1 MFRSTN
7 HAGDAGSDSRFN
19 SDPASSPTPPLRP
32 TGRRGRVR
40 SDDFGLPERAGLLD
54 LARTYLE
61 TQARLWPDMVGTPAV
76 PAIDQATIVAMADDF
91 ERRFR
96 QQLAEVFRPAGTPRV
111 WSDLGVAYLRFSD
124 ENSNPR
130 SLDQQ
135 LLNVL
140 TRARRDGVFI
150 PWPYVL
156 ADAAVSGTLA
166 CRQGY
171 TIAKT
176 LVERRAE
183 TGAAWFLIDE
193 LSRMSRN
200 TIESLRVGELT
211 AEIDVRLVGASDGF
225 DSANPQS
232 AILLPVIGSMN
243 EAFVT
248 QLKAKVRRGMDD
260 AFIRGDNI
268 QPPGVGYR
276 LVEVRDA
283 AGNLVITHKG
293 TIEKMVEIDPEAA
306 EWTRRGAEMLA
317 NEGKS
322 AIDVAR
328 LFNEHRVGG
337 KQTWTD
343 GRVRQ
348 HYRRE
353 KLVGKDVFHK
363 TKQVLDR
370 QTGKKKVVYLP
381 EKDWIVRDVPHL
393 RILPDDLADAVK
405 QKLGLGAGSF
415 GPQAKDRRKKVYRV
429 DLYPKV
435 LIRPICGCCGSPM
448 ILGRSTGRYQS
459 FFCFNSM
466 SGVKGCTNRGYKSA
480 RIIDEAVLGAVM
492 ATLFTEGFIADL
504 TADVNKQLAE
514 LARQPIPSTK
524 KLEQEI
530 ANEDRQLKRLTDRL
544 AKLDDTH
551 LDAVLAKA
559 EEMGRQLA
567 AKRERLKEL
576 QRAGRRPKVKSVRQS
591 DVVAALTKL
600 RDLLQGDVG
609 VAAQLL
615 KALVGDVVIESRQ
628 VEAQE
633 KPQMVA
639 RFSIDAL
646 PALAILERNR
656 GVASDNAQT
665 ELWAMLDDVSQPV
678 EPERAE
684 AVTKGETLVSLAY
697 DRKEA
702 ARKAARNRNGA
713 T

>member
-7 HAGDAGSDSRFN
+7 PAGDAGNDSRFP
-19 SDPASSPTPPLRP
+19 SDPASNSTPPPRQ

-76 PAIDQATIVAMADDF
+76 PTIDNATIVAMADDF
-91 ERRFR
+91 QRRFR
-96 QQLAEVFRPAGTPRV
+96 QQLAEAFRPAGTPRV

-176 LVERRAE
+176 LVERRSE
-183 TGAAWFLIDE
+183 TGVAWFLIDE

-232 AILLPVIGSMN
+232 SILLPVIGSMN

-276 LVEVRDA
+276 LVDVRDA

-293 TIEKMVEIDPEAA
+293 TIEKAVEIDPEAA
-306 EWTRRGAEMLA
+306 EWTRRGAEMIA
-317 NEGKS
+317 YEGKS

-328 LFNEHRVGG
+328 LFNEHKVGG

-370 QTGKKKVVYLP
+370 QTGKKKVVHLP
-381 EKDWIVRDVPHL
+381 EKDWIIRDVPHL

-415 GPQAKDRRKKVYRV
+415 GPKAKDRRKKVHRV

-448 ILGRSTGRYQS
+448 ILGRSTGKYQS
-459 FFCFNSM
+459 FFCFNAT

-504 TADVNKQLAE
+504 TADVNNRLAE

-551 LDAVLAKA
+551 LDTVLAKA

-576 QRAGRRPKVKSVRQS
+576 QRAGRRPKVKSVRQP
-591 DVVAALTKL
+591 DVVAALTRL

-609 VAAQLL
+609 VAAQVL
-615 KALVGDVVIESRQ
+615 KALVGDVVIESRPVTGQ
-628 VEAQE
+628 A

-639 RFSIDAL
+639 TFSLNAS
-646 PALAILERNR
+646 PALAVLTR
-656 GVASDNAQT
+656 
-665 ELWAMLDDVSQPV
+665 
-678 EPERAE
+678 
-684 AVTKGETLVSLAY
+684 VTKAAHDDPLASAWTTLGGDATSLHERVL
-697 DRKEA
+697 DQREITVPLP
-702 ARKAARNRNGA
+702 RTMPRQQ
-713 T
+713 

>member
-1 MFRSTN
+1 
-7 HAGDAGSDSRFN
+7 
-19 SDPASSPTPPLRP
+19 
-32 TGRRGRVR
+32 
-40 SDDFGLPERAGLLD
+40 
-54 LARTYLE
+54 
-61 TQARLWPDMVGTPAV
+61 
-76 PAIDQATIVAMADDF
+76 
-91 ERRFR
+91 
-96 QQLAEVFRPAGTPRV
+96 
-111 WSDLGVAYLRFSD
+111 
-124 ENSNPR
+124 
-130 SLDQQ
+130 
-135 LLNVL
+135 
-140 TRARRDGVFI
+140 
-150 PWPYVL
+150 
-156 ADAAVSGTLA
+156 
-166 CRQGY
+166 
-171 TIAKT
+171 
-176 LVERRAE
+176 
-183 TGAAWFLIDE
+183 
-193 LSRMSRN
+193 
-200 TIESLRVGELT
+200 
-211 AEIDVRLVGASDGF
+211 
-225 DSANPQS
+225 
-232 AILLPVIGSMN
+232 VIGSMN

-276 LVEVRDA
+276 LVDVRDA

-293 TIEKMVEIDPEAA
+293 TIEKVVEIDPEAA
-306 EWTRRGAEMLA
+306 EWTRRGAEMIA
-317 NEGKS
+317 YEGKS
-322 AIDVAR
+322 AVDVAR
-328 LFNEHRVGG
+328 LFNEHKVGG

-370 QTGKKKVVYLP
+370 QTGKKKVVHLP
-381 EKDWIVRDVPHL
+381 EKDWIIRDVPHL

-415 GPQAKDRRKKVYRV
+415 GPKAKDRRKKVHRV

-459 FFCFNSM
+459 FFCFNAT

-480 RIIDEAVLGAVM
+480 RIVDEAVLGAVM

-504 TADVNKQLAE
+504 TADVNNRLAE

-551 LDAVLAKA
+551 LGAVLAKA

-609 VAAQLL
+609 VAAQVL
-615 KALVGDVVIESRQ
+615 KALVGDVIIESRPVTGQ
-628 VEAQE
+628 A

-639 RFSIDAL
+639 TFSLNAS
-646 PALAILERNR
+646 PALAVLTR
-656 GVASDNAQT
+656 
-665 ELWAMLDDVSQPV
+665 
-678 EPERAE
+678 
-684 AVTKGETLVSLAY
+684 VTKAAHDDPLASVWTTLGGDATSLQERVL
-697 DRKEA
+697 DQREITVPLP
-702 ARKAARNRNGA
+702 RTMPRQQ
-713 T
+713 